1 MEMSLAVWRDISLL
15 WLIFLALIAVL
26 PFGVIFYFL
35 IRGMRRLRQLALL
48 YLPLAQDKVRLVAD
62 KTNEISLKVTEPV
75 INAQAKAAQVDGMRK
90 AIFTRRQD
98 PWTSDKKA

>member
-1 MEMSLAVWRDISLL
+1 MSLAVWRDISLL

-48 YLPLAQDKVRLVAD
+48 YLPLAQEKVRLVAD
-62 KTNEISLKVTEPV
+62 KTDEISQKVTKPV
-75 INAQAKAAQVDGMRK
+75 INAQAKAAQVNGMRK
-90 AIFTRRQD
+90 AILTGRQD
-98 PWTSDKKA
+98 SWTSDRRA

>member
-1 MEMSLAVWRDISLL
+1 MSLAVWRDISLL

-26 PFGVIFYFL
+26 PFGVIFYFC

-62 KTNEISLKVTEPV
+62 KTDEISHKVAKPV
-75 INAQAKAAQVDGMRK
+75 ITAHAKAAQVDGMRK
-90 AIFTRRQD
+90 AIFTGRQD
-98 PWTSDKKA
+98 SWTSDRKA